1 MRIRRVGLWAPYV
14 LAAALGCSAG
24 VKSTAGTGGAGAGSG
39 VGGSTG
45 AAGSPGTAGTIAT
58 AGTGG
63 GPLISVD
70 AGSDAACTPSVTCT
84 PAGGHYCGKIG
95 NGCKGGSLECGA
107 CAGDGVCTGGLC
119 IGGPSCTPITCAS
132 GGAARYCGS
141 VGDGCGRALDC
152 GACPTGQVCTG
163 GVCVSANCVPLTC
176 NAGGSTRYC
185 GTIGDGCGATLDCSA
200 CAAGSTCGGG
210 GVAGVCA
217 PTNCTPITCNPMGG
231 GQYCGRIGNGCGG
244 PLDCPACPGGMACGT
259 GAQAGVCPNVPGT
272 GGCTGIQCNIQTCTG
287 TAKTTVSGTIYDPA
301 GVTPLYNAVAYIPNA
316 ALDPIPTGA
325 SCDRC
330 SVTLSGKPIAAA
342 LSDVNGRFTLEN
354 VPTGNNIPLVIQ
366 VGKWRRQVTI
376 PKVAGCVD
384 NPITDANLTRLP
396 RSKSEGNIPRI
407 AVTTGSS
414 DAFEC
419 LLRKIGVADAEYS
432 LEAGSGR
439 INLYAGGDPAMAPG
453 GNGPGAIQFNA
464 TLGGGKFPAATTLW
478 GSTSKMLGYDLLI
491 FSCEGGQ
498 FGDVKTP
505 YLANVKAYADA
516 GGRLFID
523 HLTYYFLRKG
533 PAPFPSTAAYID
545 PGTTPPSP
553 TAAGINTGFPKG
565 AALADWLVA
574 RGASTTRGQ
583 IQIYEPQHAATA
595 VAGATQS
602 WISID
607 KNTND
612 PMTPQRPAI
621 QYMSFNTPVE
631 AAADAQCGRTVF
643 TSIHLN
649 AAPAAAGDKTDIS
662 DPTMP
667 FPDGC
672 RGKTLS
678 AQEKALEF
686 LFFDLSACVQPDTQK
701 PTAPVVPPP
710 GIPSSP
716 PAAVS
721 QPPAPP
727 PPPPPPPPPM
737 VD

>member
-1 MRIRRVGLWAPYV
+1 VGPSAIAVALAIASGCAKVMPGAPS
-14 LAAALGCSAG
+14 GTGGSAG
-24 VKSTAGTGGAGAGSG
+24 TAGSTGSGGSAGTGG
-39 VGGSTG
+39 ST
-45 AAGSPGTAGTIAT
+45 PITGTAGMPMIAT
-58 AGTGG
+58 DGG
-63 GPLISVD
+63 
-70 AGSDAACTPSVTCT
+70 GSDAPCTPSVTCA
-84 PAGGHYCGKIG
+84 PPGGHYCGKIG

-119 IGGPSCTPITCAS
+119 LGGPSCKPVSCTS
-132 GGAARYCGS
+132 GTAKYCGTI
-141 VGDGCGRALDC
+141 GDGCGMKLDC
-152 GACPTGQVCTG
+152 GACPSGQLCTNS
-163 GVCVSANCVPLTC
+163 VCVSASCTPLTC
-176 NAGGSTRYC
+176 TSGSTRYC
-185 GTIGDGCGATLDCSA
+185 GTIGDGCGGTLTCGDCTG
-200 CAAGSTCGGG
+200 GSVAMTCGGA
-210 GVAGVCA
+210 GVPGVCA
-217 PTNCTPITCNPMGG
+217 LTNCTPITCTPMGG

-244 PLDCPACPGGMACGT
+244 VLDCPSCPGGMACGT
-259 GAQAGVCPNVPGT
+259 GAQAGVCPGVPGS
-272 GGCTGIQCNIQTCTG
+272 GGCTGIQCNVQTCTG

-301 GVTPLYNAVAYIPNA
+301 GVTPLYNAVAYVPNA

-325 SCDRC
+325 SCDKC
-330 SVTLSGKPIAAA
+330 SVTLSGHPIAAA

-376 PKVAGCVD
+376 PKVNGCVD
-384 NPITDANLTRLP
+384 NPLTDVNLTRLP
-396 RSKSEGNIPRI
+396 RNKSEGNIPKI

-432 LEAGSGR
+432 LEAGTGR
-439 INLYAGGDPAMAPG
+439 INLYAGGDPAMTPG

-464 TLGGGKFPAATTLW
+464 ALGGGKFPWATTLW
-478 GSTSKMLGYDLLI
+478 GSTQKMLGYDLLI

-553 TAAGINTGFPKG
+553 TNGAINVGFPKG

-583 IQIYEPQHAATA
+583 IAIYEPQHAATA

-621 QYMSFNTPVE
+621 QYMTFNTPVE

-643 TSIHLN
+643 TAIHLN

-662 DPTMP
+662 DPSMA

-710 GIPSSP
+710 GVTTSP
-716 PAAVS
+716 PPPVS